1 MTEHQGSPRVL
12 LVEDDSALAELY
24 RVTLVEAG
32 WGVDVEPNGASGLE
46 HIRTAAPDILL
57 LDLGLP
63 DIDGLEVLQR
73 VRGGTDRPDLPVVV
87 LTNSLDETQRQSA
100 EMLGVLAWLI
110 KVRTTREQL
119 PGILQEAL
127 ARAAPRRAEPSEP
140 ITS

>member
-1 MTEHQGSPRVL
+1 MAEHQGSPRVL
-12 LVEDDSALAELY
+12 LVEDDAALADLY
-24 RVTLVEAG
+24 RLALVEAG
-32 WGVDVEPNGASGLE
+32 WAVDVEPNGASGLE
-46 HIRTAAPDILL
+46 RIHTAAPDILL

-63 DIDGLEVLQR
+63 DMNGLEVLQR

-87 LTNSLDETQRQSA
+87 LTNSLDEMQRQFA
-100 EMLGVLAWLI
+100 EVLGVLAWLI

-127 ARAAPRRAEPSEP
+127 ARAAQKRAEPTEP